1 VFIAAVGVWGVFKM
15 AFYVASQTGRS
26 MNAEQA
32 GDGAAASSSGAG
44 GSGGQKGEAQQ
55 QAAAAAAGV
64 KAASPLEP
72 GWPGALLLPARLP
85 DV

>member
-1 VFIAAVGVWGVFKM
+1 
-15 AFYVASQTGRS
+15 

-55 QAAAAAAGV
+55 QAAAAAAAGV